1 VPKLSS
7 NSPLQIKLQAKIFPL
22 VAQLKKC
29 IPRELPMH
37 AESILPAVDAENTK
51 EFLNILEKKK
61 PEMIAS
67 KLARLKKVIKNM

>member
-7 NSPLQIKLQAKIFPL
+7 NSPLQIRLQAKIFPL
-22 VAQLKKC
+22 LVPQLKKC

-37 AESILPAVDAENTK
+37 AESILPTIDAENMK

-67 KLARLKKVIKNM
+67 KLAR